1 VNVLRPDGSIVAT
14 CSPEE
19 RRDAI
24 WQAWLDLYKREPH
37 RLPTMLAVMLSKL
50 PEDYAFEH
58 EAKPSVPVIASENP
72 FASIVTS
79 IATHSRDYGNDPT
92 DAWVYGIVCGW
103 DDGPDDDSRAMI
115 ELAEKHGWT
124 EDDVARLRRLHAK
137 WIEATTDTTLL
148 RPLVE

>member
-14 CSPEE
+14 CSSEE
-19 RRDAI
+19 RRDVI
-24 WQAWLDLYKREPH
+24 WQAWLDLYKREPD

-50 PEDYAFEH
+50 PDGYVFEH
-58 EAKPSVPVIASENP
+58 EAKPTVPVLVSEDP

-103 DDGPDDDSRAMI
+103 DDEPDDDSRVME

-124 EDDVARLRRLHAK
+124 EADVARLRRLRTKYIA
-137 WIEATTDTTLL
+137 ATK
-148 RPLVE
+148 PA